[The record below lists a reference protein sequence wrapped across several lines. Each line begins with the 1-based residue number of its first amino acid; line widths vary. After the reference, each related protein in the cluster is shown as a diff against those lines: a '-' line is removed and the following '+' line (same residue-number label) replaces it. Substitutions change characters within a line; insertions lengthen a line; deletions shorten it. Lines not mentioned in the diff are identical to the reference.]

1 VLKQRL
7 IPTPLLSRDAR
18 RRVEVRPVQPPSRLR
33 LFQIFV
39 FFGAM
44 LWNSGIARLRRK
56 PDPARVGRHTRLF
69 LEKMGGAWVKVGQVL
84 AMRRDLF
91 SEAFCDELSLL
102 QDRAR
107 GFPGE
112 VAREIIEKDLGG
124 PISEFFSEFD
134 EQPIA
139 AASIGQT
146 HEGRLRHN
154 GVRVAIKVQRPF
166 IQEHFKRDLSYIRFV
181 VLLLVRFQISPH
193 GRWEEGLWE
202 LEKTLTEELDY
213 RIEAMS
219 ITRMRRSLRDHKVYA
234 PKVFSRL
241 CTQRVLVME
250 FLEGVFMSEFIA
262 VAEADPVLLQRWM
275 AENNVSPQRVGER
288 LYFTHIRQ
296 VVEDNLFHGDLHPGN
311 ILLLRESRIALIDF
325 GSVGSFEEGSAKKY
339 RLLFRSMGRGEYD
352 KVADMFLLMGPPLP
366 RAESVD
372 KVKSLIVRALRT
384 WATRTSIKSL
394 PYNEKSLTSATL
406 EIGRISMEHGIPATW
421 EFMRLNRASTTL
433 DASLMFL
440 IPRVNYIKLMQRYQQ
455 KVWARRLKAGMDK
468 RRLMAQMESMS
479 SAMEAPGTLAE
490 NIYFE
495 SEMLRRKARSFQ
507 MEISKAGYFG
517 KVIFSV
523 ISRGA
528 LLLTALA
535 LAAFLR
541 KTWSGFQSSEETWF
555 SRVMA
560 ALPDFRGELW
570 LAVALFGLYVFQLFI
585 QLRRRFEQK
594 EGSSYDMAR

>member
-1 VLKQRL
+1 
-7 IPTPLLSRDAR
+7 
-18 RRVEVRPVQPPSRLR
+18 VRPVQPPSRLR
-33 LFQIFV
+33 LFQIIL

-44 LWNSGIARLRRK
+44 IWNGVIARLWSRPDSAKTGRR
-56 PDPARVGRHTRLF
+56 TRLF

-91 SEAFCDELSLL
+91 SEAFCYELSLL

-112 VAREIIEKDLGG
+112 VARRIIEEDLGG
-124 PISEFFSEFD
+124 PISNFFSEFN
-134 EQPIA
+134 EHPLA

-166 IQEHFKRDLSYIRFV
+166 IQEHFKRDLSYIRFAV
-181 VLLLVRFQISPH
+181 FLLLRFQISPH
-193 GRWEEGLWE
+193 ARWDEGLWE
-202 LEKTLTEELDY
+202 LEKTLSEELDY

-219 ITRMRRSLRDHKVYA
+219 ITRMRRSLRDHKIYA
-234 PKVFSRL
+234 PKVFSSL

-262 VAEADPVLLQRWM
+262 VADADPVRLQRWM
-275 AENNVSPQRVGER
+275 AENNVSPRRVGER
-288 LYFTHIRQ
+288 LYFTHVRQ
-296 VVEDNLFHGDLHPGN
+296 VIEDNLFHGDLHPGN
-311 ILLLRESRIALIDF
+311 IILLRDSRIALIDF

-339 RLLFRSMGRGEYD
+339 RLLFRAMGRGEYD
-352 KVADMFLLMGPPLP
+352 KVADVFLLMGPPLP

-372 KVKSLIVRALRT
+372 NVKSLIVRALRT

-394 PYNEKSLTSATL
+394 PYHEKSLTSATL

-440 IPRVNYIKLMQRYQQ
+440 MPQVNFIKLVQRYQE
-455 KVWARRLKAGMDK
+455 KAWMRRLKAGMDQK
-468 RRLMAQMESMS
+468 RLLAQMESVGN
-479 SAMEAPGTLAE
+479 ALEAPATLAE

-507 MEISKAGYFG
+507 MELSKAGYFG
-517 KVIFSV
+517 KVIFS
-523 ISRGA
+523 IFSRGA
-528 LLLTALA
+528 LLISALA

-541 KTWSGFQSSEETWF
+541 KTYAGFQFSEETWF
-555 SRVMA
+555 SRLMA
-560 ALPDFRGELW
+560 SLPDYRGELW
-570 LAVALFGLYVFQLFI
+570 LAMALFGLYVFQLFM

-594 EGSSYDMAR
+594 EGSSYDLAR